1 MKMTKNTLLL
11 VTMMVCFSLAWAD
24 SDPKYPVSG
33 IPETLTK
40 GCYAVVREESQTFD
54 IYAINKTSQTVRR
67 VVTILNKKGDGAAQM
82 AVPYDK
88 FRHVAYFHGIAYDA
102 SGKIIKK
109 LKQNEILDRSSISG
123 YSLFEDNRI
132 KIADLSQTAYPY
144 TVEFEYQVEMKF
156 LYSIPDFLLYVDD
169 EISTQRSVYKITYPS
184 ALQPRFKTFKIGEPK
199 KEKEPDGRESVSWSF
214 ENIVPEK
221 FEKSGPDYHKTLP
234 HILAAPDQFEYGG
247 YQGRMDTWQNL
258 GKWQIQLNKG
268 RDVLPEKAISTIR
281 DLTRNMKTNEEKIK
295 AVYEF
300 LQNKTRYVSI
310 QLGIGGLQPFEAKT
324 VDEVSYGDCKAL
336 SNYTVAL
343 LHAIGINS
351 YYTIIYGGDDNKPV
365 IPDFVGDYFNHIV
378 VAVPNEKDTL
388 WLECT
393 SQTKPFGYMG
403 RFTGERKALMIT
415 EEGGKLVNTPSY
427 PTEKNLQSRTAE
439 VYVDTKGNASAKI
452 KTTYAGLQ
460 YENNGLDFYVN
471 YEKDE
476 QKKWV
481 QQNTEIPSFDINSF
495 VITNKKNRSPTAIV
509 ELNLTL
515 NRLATVSGKRL
526 FLTGNLM
533 NRSTYMPER
542 VEKRRTNVVLKM
554 GYVDLDT
561 IRFHLPEELYS
572 EFLPEPLKV
581 KSRFGEYEAAFK
593 IDQGKVVYVRKMVL
607 NKGEF
612 PPESYNELIEFYK
625 SINKADNIKLVFLN
639 KT

>member
-1 MKMTKNTLLL
+1 MAKNILLPAI
-11 VTMMVCFSLAWAD
+11 MMVCCFRAWSE
-24 SDPKYPVSG
+24 SDPKYPVSE
-33 IPETLTK
+33 IPETMTK

-54 IYAINKTSQTVRR
+54 IYAINKTSQTVHQ
-67 VVTILNKKGDGAAQM
+67 VVTILNKKGDGSAQM
-82 AVPYDK
+82 SVSYDK
-88 FRHVAYFHGIAYDA
+88 FRRVAYFHGVAYDA

-132 KIADLSQTAYPY
+132 KIADLSQTTYPY

-156 LYSIPDFLLYVDD
+156 LYSIPDFLLYADD
-169 EISTQRSVYKITYPS
+169 EISTQKSVYKVTYPS
-184 ALQPRFKTFKIGEPK
+184 GLQPRFKTFKIGEPK
-199 KEKEPDGRESVSWSF
+199 KEKESDGRESVSWVF
-214 ENIVPEK
+214 ENTVPEK
-221 FEKSGPDYHKTLP
+221 FEKNGPDYHKTIP
-234 HILAAPDQFEYGG
+234 NILAAPDQFEYGG

-268 RDVLPEKAISTIR
+268 RDVLPEKAISAVR
-281 DLTRNMKTNEEKIK
+281 DLTSNLKTNEEKVR

-310 QLGIGGLQPFEAKT
+310 QLGIGGLQPFEATT

-336 SNYTVAL
+336 SNYAVAL
-343 LHAIGINS
+343 LHAIGIKS

-427 PTEKNLQSRTAE
+427 PTEKNLQSRTA
-439 VYVDTKGNASAKI
+439 VVVVDAKGNASAKI
-452 KTTYAGLQ
+452 RTTYTGLQ
-460 YENNGLDFYVN
+460 YENNALDFYVN
-471 YEKDE
+471 YERDE

-481 QQNTEIPSFDINSF
+481 QHNTEIPSFDINSF
-495 VITNKKNRSPTAIV
+495 AMTNKKNRIPLAIV
-509 ELNLTL
+509 ELDLTL

-533 NRSTYMPER
+533 NRSTSVPEKL
-542 VEKRRTNVVLKM
+542 EKRKTNVVVKM
-554 GYVDLDT
+554 GYLDLDT
-561 IRFHLPEELYS
+561 IRYRLPDELYP
-572 EFLPEPLKV
+572 EFLPEPIKV
-581 KSRFGEYEAAFK
+581 KSRFGEYEATFK
-593 IDQGKVVYVRKMVL
+593 VDQGSVVYVRKMIMK
-607 NKGEF
+607 KGEF